1 MIQSRRAL
9 QDVYRYPVP
18 QAGRYGKL
26 RLDKNESPVGFPAHV
41 IAEMIEGVSPEFLAA
56 YPEPYTL
63 YRKIAQWNGV
73 EVENVL
79 LASGSEMAIRY
90 LFEAFLTPGDQ
101 RLILN
106 PSFAMFE
113 VYGKICGA
121 RVVTQDYDRRFRI
134 SIPSLLDRIGKRT
147 KIVAIANPNNPTGT
161 VIRQPDLLRIV
172 RKAAK
177 GGALVLVDE
186 AYFFF
191 YNETM
196 LPHCRE
202 LENLVVTRTFSKACG
217 LAGLRL
223 GYAVA
228 SPAVIKEM
236 MKLQPIDH
244 ANCFALKLAEWL
256 IDHEEVLWA
265 HVKEVAEGK
274 AFLVRELRKLG
285 VKVVDGAANFVLF
298 DAGKK
303 KDEIVDRLQQQ
314 DILVA
319 AHLRLLFHASH
330 VRVAVGPVSQMS
342 RFIEVLA
349 GILRKG
355 PARGMR

>member
-1 MIQSRRAL
+1 MIEPRRAL
-9 QDVYRYPVP
+9 RDVYRYPVP
-18 QAGRYGKL
+18 QEGRYGKL
-26 RLDKNESPVGFPAHV
+26 RLDKNESTAGFPASV
-41 IAEMIEGVSPEFLAA
+41 IRDMLEGVSPEFLAA
-56 YPEPYTL
+56 YPEPHGL
-63 YRKIAQWNGV
+63 YRKIAKWNGV
-73 EVENVL
+73 GVENVL

-101 RLILN
+101 LLILE

-121 RVVTQDYDRRFRI
+121 KIVTEDYDRHFRI
-134 SIPSLLDRIGKRT
+134 SVASLLDKIGKRT

-161 VIRQPDLLRIV
+161 VMRQSDLLRIV

-177 GGALVLVDE
+177 CGALMLVDE
-186 AYFFF
+186 AYFYF

-202 LENLVVTRTFSKACG
+202 LDNLVVSRTFSKACG
-217 LAGLRL
+217 LAGVRL

-228 SPAVIKEM
+228 SPAIVKEM

-244 ANCFALKLAEWL
+244 ANCFAIKLAEYV
-256 IDHEEVLWA
+256 IDHEEVIRA

-274 AFLVRELRKLG
+274 AFLVGELRKLG
-285 VKVVDGAANFVLF
+285 VKVIDGAANFVLF

-303 KDEIVDRLQQQ
+303 KDEVVERLRQQ
-314 DILVA
+314 DILA
-319 AHLRLLFHASH
+319 TAHLRLPLHASY
-330 VRVAVGPVSQMS
+330 VRVTVGSVSQMS

-355 PARGMR
+355 PARGAR